1 MGMATLAP
9 DQVDD
14 TTQGDTRGAAQHIAV
29 VGHDGSASARALL
42 AHAAR
47 RVGRD
52 GYLIVVHALPLGVS
66 AADAETGRAYA
77 SAARAVL
84 RSIEAAIPE
93 GVSYE
98 ARVVAGP
105 ASGALLEAAG
115 RSGADEIVL
124 GASAGRLARGGIG
137 RVANTVLGR
146 SEVPVTIVPRR
157 AV

>member
-1 MGMATLAP
+1 
-9 DQVDD
+9 V
-14 TTQGDTRGAAQHIAV
+14 V
-29 VGHDGSASARALL
+29 VGHDGSASAGALL
-42 AHAAR
+42 GHAAR

-66 AADAETGRAYA
+66 AGAYP
-77 SAARAVL
+77 SAARGVL
-84 RSIEAAIPE
+84 SSIEAALPE
-93 GVSYE
+93 GISYE

-105 ASGALLEAAG
+105 ASRALLETAR

-124 GASAGRLARGGIG
+124 GASAGRAARGGIG
-137 RVANTVLGR
+137 RVADTVLAR